1 MLSSAVERRPY
12 KARVGGSIPS
22 APTTVGAVVQLV
34 RIPACHAGGRGF
46 ESRPLRHSFGLQSD
60 CLSGL
65 VLQIA
70 ARPSNRHAI
79 IKGGGGR
86 QRRHPIASDDAV
98 IMPKHVYLPIEFSS
112 RELEGKL
119 LLAAHLLASG
129 ASVVIG
135 QQWNILHNL
144 ERLPTGLVLFKSL
157 NSIHRKSMHRA
168 KALGFGVATLEEEA
182 LALTSEK
189 AISIF
194 YDDSLSRL
202 VDLHFCHGDFELQV
216 AERFLGVNQKVK
228 VSGNPRLDLLKPP
241 YRQIYDRSVDRIR
254 AEHGSFILI
263 NTNFGWH
270 NSALGSVEK
279 VIAMHEKAGALDR
292 SDPQSVQLL
301 RDQLVCEQANI
312 AVALDFI
319 RNARAALPE
328 INIVVRPHPN
338 ENLNTWLRMYS
349 NDPSV
354 RIVREGSH
362 VPWTLASRVL
372 VHTSCTTGFEAAVA
386 RHPAISLV
394 PKQSWVTDAFVSN
407 SINVVCE
414 SAESAVQEIISAG
427 FQWGGRFEKRWVA
440 AEQFVSSFACNA
452 FSLTSSNVI
461 SDCLLSAVST
471 SSTPIPES
479 VPNIDLAP
487 AIKLKFAASDEII
500 LKNLSDLFSA
510 GNVSCAPKIRRLND
524 SVFHLSLS

>member
-1 MLSSAVERRPY
+1 ML
-12 KARVGGSIPS
+12 
-22 APTTVGAVVQLV
+22 
-34 RIPACHAGGRGF
+34 HN
-46 ESRPLRHSFGLQSD
+46 
-60 CLSGL
+60 
-65 VLQIA
+65 A
-70 ARPSNRHAI
+70 ARPSNRCAI
-79 IKGGGGR
+79 INGGGGR
-86 QRRHPIASDDAV
+86 QRQHLIASDDAV
-98 IMPKHVYLPIEFSS
+98 IMHQHVYLPIEFSS

-144 ERLPTGLVLFKSL
+144 ERLPKGLVLFKSL
-157 NSIHRKSMHRA
+157 NSIHRTAMHRA
-168 KALGFGVATLEEEA
+168 RTLGFGVATLEEET

-189 AISIF
+189 AIAIF
-194 YDDSLSRL
+194 YDDSLSQL
-202 VDLHFCHGDFELQV
+202 VDLHFCHGDLELRV
-216 AERFLGVNQKVK
+216 AERFLGVNPKIK

-241 YRQIYDRSVDRIR
+241 YRQIYDHSVNRIR
-254 AEHGSFILI
+254 GEHGNFILV

-279 VIAMHEKAGALDR
+279 VIAVYEKAGALDR

-301 RDQLVCEQANI
+301 KDQLVCEQSNI
-312 AVALDFI
+312 AAALDFI
-319 RNARAALPE
+319 RIARAALPN

-349 NDPSV
+349 SDPAV

-362 VPWTLASRVL
+362 VPWTLASCVL

-407 SINVVCE
+407 SINVVCN
-414 SAESAVQEIISAG
+414 SAESVVHEIASSG
-427 FQWGGRFEKRWVA
+427 LQWGGGFEKRWVA
-440 AEQFVSSFACNA
+440 AEQFVSSFARNA
-452 FSLTSSNVI
+452 FSSNSSTVI
-461 SDCLLSAVST
+461 SDTLLSAAPTCSVT
-471 SSTPIPES
+471 MPEGI
-479 VPNIDLAP
+479 PNIDLAP
-487 AIKLKFAASDEII
+487 AIKLKFTASDEII
-500 LKNLSDLFSA
+500 LKNISDLFAA
-510 GNVSCAPKIRRLND
+510 GNISGAPKIRRLND